1 MVSERSWSRDVAS
14 GRQGSA
20 RADGPELAGS
30 AVSPRPGADG
40 VEGAQRSPQ
49 QVAAALTAPAD
60 ASEALGV
67 SKLDACV
74 VKNPAVGSRHRKRA
88 VEQARGFVIVVR
100 RHCRA
105 TAGDKSQAG

>member
-1 MVSERSWSRDVAS
+1 MVGECTWSRDVAS
-14 GRQGSA
+14 GRRGPA
-20 RADGPELAGS
+20 RADGPKFARG
-30 AVSPRPGADG
+30 AVGPWPGADG
-40 VEGAQRSPQ
+40 VEGGQRGPQ
-49 QVAAALTAPAD
+49 QVVTTLTALAG

-74 VKNPAVGSRHRKRA
+74 VKNPAVGSLHRKRA

-100 RHCRA
+100 RSCRA